1 MEPGGGPSAAGLSC
15 QEVTS
20 GTGKK
25 AGRIGFFPPQK
36 TQIRKH
42 LIYLESGFPFFFLN
56 QIILSYSQVSLFEN
70 SRIQE

>member
-25 AGRIGFFPPQK
+25 AGRIGFFHPTKDSNKK
-36 TQIRKH
+36 TSNLPRIRF
-42 LIYLESGFPFFFLN
+42 YFFFLN

>member
-42 LIYLESGFPFFFLN
+42 LIYLESGFTFFFFKSDYFEL
-56 QIILSYSQVSLFEN
+56 QPSLSL
-70 SRIQE
+70 